1 MSLLDYGALVEN
13 NAVRIT
19 KSIVTGSDDSL
30 AGLEALDDFQELG
43 VLSTESNISFDG
55 SVA

>member
-19 KSIVTGSDDSL
+19 KSVVTGSDDSF
-30 AGLEALDDFQELG
+30 ARVEALDDFQELG
-43 VLSTESNISFDG
+43 VLSTESNIPLYS